1 MRDIETLELAVDHG
15 TRLHAR
21 DEVPEV
27 VLVQLVVEGE
37 SLSVG
42 VVLESEPLAQGR
54 DPDAVSLM
62 AELELDVWPLI
73 PVPLELERREELV
86 RQVLVALVINGPE
99 GWRNANPGGEA
110 TELLLDAECAESCEV
125 DHSGVLE
132 CPPLEVL
139 EVAKLTARGDG
150 EELSLVL
157 IRLVGVLLRWGI
169 ALLSIEGVGG
179 VLARARLRRVIRRS
193 AG

>member
-1 MRDIETLELAVDHG
+1 M
-15 TRLHAR
+15 
-21 DEVPEV
+21 
-27 VLVQLVVEGE
+27 EGE

-62 AELELDVWPLI
+62 AELELDVWPI
-73 PVPLELERREELV
+73 IVVFLELERREELV
-86 RQVLVALVINGPE
+86 CQLLVALVIDGPE
-99 GWRNANPGGEA
+99 GCRDANPGGEA
-110 TELLLDAECAESCEV
+110 TELRLYAECAESSEV

-132 CPPLEVL
+132 LSPLEQL

-157 IRLVGVLLRWGI
+157 IRLVGVLLRWSI
-169 ALLSIEGVGG
+169 ALLSVKSVGG
-179 VLARARLRRVIRRS
+179 VLARSRARLRRVIRRG